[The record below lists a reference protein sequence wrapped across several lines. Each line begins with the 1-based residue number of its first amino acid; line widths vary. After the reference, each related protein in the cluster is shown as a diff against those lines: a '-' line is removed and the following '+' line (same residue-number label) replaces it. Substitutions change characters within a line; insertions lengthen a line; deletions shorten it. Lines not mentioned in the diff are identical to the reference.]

1 MIGCN
6 VSLMNYGDE
15 MNSWIRD
22 LFPMNRSLSGDG
34 NRETLN
40 YLKQVAPE
48 IQINSFIS
56 GSAAFDWTLPEEW
69 NVLDA
74 YIEKPDGSKLAE
86 FSKNNLHLVGYS
98 VPVDKTVS
106 KSELLKHLHYLDEL
120 PDAIPYVTS
129 YYSKTWGFCVTKQD
143 IEKLG
148 EGPFRVYINSTFK
161 GAHEGGVLN
170 YGEAFLPGNSSQE
183 LLFSTYICHPSMAN
197 NELSGPVISTAL
209 IRFLSKSPHHY
220 SYRFLFLPETIGS
233 IAYLSENLPTM
244 KKNIIAGWVLSCL
257 GDGGNFSYVPSRSGH
272 NYADRIT
279 KEILS
284 TNEIPYKIYSW
295 LDRGSDERQYCAPGV
310 DLPVC
315 SLVRSKYG
323 TYPEYHTSLDNLDLV
338 KDDFLEES
346 FEIFLKIIRKVESQ
360 RVPKSKIL
368 CEPQL
373 GKRNLYSNVSIR
385 SSYDQRT
392 KQLSDILSFLDGCNT
407 FDDLA
412 DKTGISK
419 LNIDEIV
426 QILLDNNLIDL

>member
-1 MIGCN
+1 MT
-6 VSLMNYGDE
+6 YGDE
-15 MNSWIRD
+15 MYSWIRD
-22 LFPMNRSLSGDG
+22 LFPINRSLSGDG

-40 YLKQVAPE
+40 YLKQIAPE

-56 GSAAFDWTLPEEW
+56 GSTAFDWTLPDEW

-74 YIEKPDGSKLAE
+74 YIEKPDGSKFAE

-98 VPVDKTVS
+98 IPINKTVL
-106 KSELLKHLHYLDEL
+106 KSELLRHLHYLDEL

-143 IEKLG
+143 IENLG

-183 LLFSTYICHPSMAN
+183 VLFSTYICHPSMAN

-220 SYRFLFLPETIGS
+220 SFRFLFLPETIGS
-233 IAYLSENLPTM
+233 IAYLSKNLPTM

-257 GDGGNFSYVPSRSGH
+257 GDSANFSYVPSRSGI

-284 TNEIPYKIYSW
+284 ANKIPHKIYGW

-338 KDDFLEES
+338 KENSLEES
-346 FEIFLKIIRKVESQ
+346 FEFFLKIIEKVESQ

-373 GKRNLYSNVSIR
+373 GKRNLYSNISTR
-385 SSYDQRT
+385 TSYDQSTR
-392 KQLSDILSFLDGCNT
+392 QLVDILSLADGCNT
-407 FDDLA
+407 LNDLA
-412 DKTGISK
+412 DRTGISI
-419 LNIDEIV
+419 LTIDEIL
-426 QILLDNNLIDL
+426 QRLLKDNLIDL